1 MTADKCV
8 PFQVCLSDAGIE
20 ATTWSIADIDCIVN
34 QLEGEI
40 YGTTSNDQM
49 PFMKEF
55 SICLME
61 FEAWW
66 QAIGILELWETI
78 DQREIHFG
86 YSKIHLVSCI

>member
-1 MTADKCV
+1 
-8 PFQVCLSDAGIE
+8 
-20 ATTWSIADIDCIVN
+20 
-34 QLEGEI
+34 
-40 YGTTSNDQM
+40 
-49 PFMKEF
+49 MKEF

-86 YSKIHLVSCI
+86 YSKMHLVSCI